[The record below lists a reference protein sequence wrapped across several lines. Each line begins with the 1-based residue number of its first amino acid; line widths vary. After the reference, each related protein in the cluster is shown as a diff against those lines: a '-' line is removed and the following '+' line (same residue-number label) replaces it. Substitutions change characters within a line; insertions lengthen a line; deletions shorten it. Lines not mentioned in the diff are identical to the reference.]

1 LTTEQA
7 KAIVSRHVVA
17 GATVYA
23 ADVATGDVE
32 TFGGEKI
39 GLVKTTEGGVQ
50 VAYNGQTV
58 NVVTADVEGS
68 NGIIHVIDNVI
79 VGGAPK
85 PDVVDVAVGAGSFTT
100 LVKIV
105 KDLGLVDTLKGVD
118 AVTIFAPSDEAFAK
132 LPAGTLESLTTEQAK
147 AIVSRHVVAGATV
160 YAADVATGDVETF
173 GGEKVGLVKT
183 AEGGVQVAYNGQTVN
198 VVTADVEGSNGV
210 IHVIDNVIL
219 GGAPKPDVVDVAVG
233 AGSFTTLVKIVS
245 DLGLVDTLKGV
256 DAVTIF
262 APSDEAF
269 AKLPAGTLESLTTEQ
284 AKAIVSRH
292 VVAGATVYAADVA
305 TGDVETFGGE
315 KIGLVKTTEGGV
327 QVAYN
332 GQTVNVV
339 TADVEGSNGII
350 HVIDN
355 VIVGGAPKPD
365 VVDVAVGAGS
375 FTTLVKIVKDLGL
388 VDTLKGVDAVTIFAP
403 SDEAFAKLP
412 AGTLESL
419 TTEQAKAIV
428 SRHVVAGA
436 TVYAADV
443 ATGDVETF
451 GGEKVGLVKTA
462 EGGVQVAY
470 NGQTV
475 NVVTADVEGSNGII
489 HVIDNV
495 ILGGD
500 VVDVA
505 VGAGSFTTLVKIV
518 SDLGL
523 VETLKGVDS
532 VTIFAP
538 SDAAFAKL
546 PEGTLESL
554 TTEQAKAIVS
564 RHVVP
569 GATVYAADV
578 ATGTVGTFGGEDI
591 ELIKN
596 DDGVQVSYNG
606 NAVNVVSADVK
617 ANNGV
622 IHVIDAVIL

>member
-1 LTTEQA
+1 MFTPTLFIILASTVTHSI
-7 KAIVSRHVVA
+7 AIPVNLRPLGWVGPPRHPYVSGVTQNKRIA
-17 GATVYA
+17 EAPRA
-23 ADVATGDVE
+23 APRSAD
-32 TFGGEKI
+32 FG
-39 GLVKTTEGGVQ
+39 
-50 VAYNGQTV
+50 
-58 NVVTADVEGS
+58 
-68 NGIIHVIDNVI
+68 
-79 VGGAPK
+79 
-85 PDVVDVAVGAGSFTT
+85 DVVDVAVGAG
-100 LVKIV
+100 
-105 KDLGLVDTLKGVD
+105 
-118 AVTIFAPSDEAFAK
+118 A
-132 LPAGTLESLTTEQAK
+132 
-147 AIVSRHVVAGATV
+147 
-160 YAADVATGDVETF
+160 
-173 GGEKVGLVKT
+173 
-183 AEGGVQVAYNGQTVN
+183 
-198 VVTADVEGSNGV
+198 
-210 IHVIDNVIL
+210 
-219 GGAPKPDVVDVAVG
+219 
-233 AGSFTTLVKIVS
+233 FTTLVKIVS

-315 KIGLVKTTEGGV
+315 KVGLVKTDEGGV
-327 QVAYN
+327 QVTYN

-339 TADVEGSNGII
+339 TADVEGSNGVI

-355 VIVGGAPKPD
+355 VIVGGAPEPD

-375 FTTLVKIVKDLGL
+375 FTTLVKIVTDLGL

-419 TTEQAKAIV
+419 TPEQAKAIV

-475 NVVTADVEGSNGII
+475 NVVTADVEGSNGVI

-578 ATGTVGTFGGEDI
+578 STGTVGTFGGEDI